1 MAKLNRNPGNTGI
14 VLATMWKKREREKRR
29 GSVIHA

>member
-1 MAKLNRNPGNTGI
+1 MAKLNRNPGI
-14 VLATMWKKREREKRR
+14 VLATIWKKREREKTR